1 MSRIDNS
8 SPVLLLFELHT
19 GTVPKK
25 LHLPVTQLRAEFTRS
40 IAISTGPQLLN
51 LTFFA
56 CWSVR
61 TFFVPISV
69 KNMITPVCNKWA
81 CGLSN
86 TIELGLS
93 RGALDLW
100 MIGIWIGS
108 GKTFTGLAHSTT
120 EELLVSCGSGSSA
133 AVCFGTVDLEFDV
146 VDVSNGSWT
155 GLGAIVDSSCVL
167 GRSVDDPC
175 TKKTTT
181 TTHKVTKQTKQQRKK
196 IPNFL

>member
-1 MSRIDNS
+1 M
-8 SPVLLLFELHT
+8 
-19 GTVPKK
+19 
-25 LHLPVTQLRAEFTRS
+25 
-40 IAISTGPQLLN
+40 IS
-51 LTFFA
+51 
-56 CWSVR
+56 
-61 TFFVPISV
+61 
-69 KNMITPVCNKWA
+69 PVCNKWA

-93 RGALDLW
+93 RGALDLR

-133 AVCFGTVDLEFDV
+133 AVCFGTVDLEFNV

-181 TTHKVTKQTKQQRKK
+181 TTHKVTKQTKQQGKK
-196 IPNFL
+196 VPNFLY

>member
-25 LHLPVTQLRAEFTRS
+25 LHLPVTQLRTYFTRP

-51 LTFFA
+51 STFFA

-69 KNMITPVCNKWA
+69 RNMITPVCNKWG

-93 RGALDLW
+93 RGALDLR

-133 AVCFGTVDLEFDV
+133 AVCFCTVDLEFDV

-155 GLGAIVDSSCVL
+155 GLGAMVDSSCVL
-167 GRSVDDPC
+167 GKSVDDFC
-175 TKKTTT
+175 TKTTT
-181 TTHKVTKQTKQQRKK
+181 TQKVNKQTKQQRKK
-196 IPNFL
+196 VPNFLY

>member
-1 MSRIDNS
+1 
-8 SPVLLLFELHT
+8 
-19 GTVPKK
+19 
-25 LHLPVTQLRAEFTRS
+25 
-40 IAISTGPQLLN
+40 
-51 LTFFA
+51 
-56 CWSVR
+56 
-61 TFFVPISV
+61 
-69 KNMITPVCNKWA
+69 MITPACNKWA

-146 VDVSNGSWT
+146 VDISNGSWT

-167 GRSVDDPC
+167 GKSVDDFC
-175 TKKTTT
+175 TKTT
-181 TTHKVTKQTKQQRKK
+181 TTHKVNKQTKQQRKK
-196 IPNFL
+196 VPNFLY